1 MSSRGEEQFIKF
13 PWFAAKLYGYML
25 FGQSTKTQINEI
37 AQYLSSKID
46 EGKLL
51 DVGTGPGR
59 LLADLHNLNPHIEL
73 YGLDISE
80 SMLKLAEKNLRGI
93 PVDLR
98 LGNIQKTE
106 YEKNFFDIITCTG
119 SFYLWDH
126 PVESVN
132 EIHRLLKVNGSAY
145 LFETYKEYDE
155 QEFERGLK
163 SNLKNENLLRR
174 FFSPFFLKKQLDM
187 TYSIP
192 EIEDI
197 LSQTSFKDSFMISK
211 ITLGGLPIWLRIK
224 LKKVV
229 K

>member
-132 EIHRLLKVNGSAY
+132 EIHRLLKVDGSAY